1 MPTSQ
6 TFSKERFVFIDDVPL
21 FIYSLYLGLCEC
33 SILIGCGESINS
45 GYLDTYGAIKQF
57 QWNCLFTV
65 LNDCAVSE
73 MSGTS
78 QQTE

>member
-1 MPTSQ
+1 MPDSDQ
-6 TFSKERFVFIDDVPL
+6 L
-21 FIYSLYLGLCEC
+21 M
-33 SILIGCGESINS
+33 SINS
-45 GYLDTYGAIKQF
+45 GYLETYGAIKQF

-78 QQTE
+78 QQIAWG